1 ELWLY
6 VLAALF
12 IDSLQWSH
20 VLSNVE
26 RKAVIPRPSA
36 FPGGLQ
42 WSHVLSNV
50 ERAGIR
56 TLSNTQSYSTDFE

>member
-1 ELWLY
+1 MDKKTARY
-6 VLAALF
+6 
-12 IDSLQWSH
+12 IYLQWSH

-26 RKAVIPRPSA
+26 S
-36 FPGGLQ
+36 GGRRFYRSDDLSLQ